1 MPRIEFRHLR
11 YFIALAEELH
21 FSRAAGRL
29 HIEPSPLSRAIKEL
43 EQELG
48 VVLFD
53 RNRRGTSLTD
63 AGEIF
68 LVEARRL
75 FCSLDGAVDA
85 ARQAASGCRT
95 LLRVAVSD
103 GVASQHLAAL
113 LASCRANEP
122 EVMVQLIEVTLA
134 EQLRGLRN
142 RSFDAGFAC
151 EPDAG
156 THLIAAPAWS
166 DPLVVVVPE
175 RHPLVAYRT
184 LPLHML
190 RRQPLILC
198 HPKKCEGLARQFERV
213 VHSAIGNPESV
224 CHATSL
230 NMMLTLVAAGYGI
243 GFATEGQLA
252 LGSKPGVIVRSVTD
266 PSSHIT
272 TYFIRRRECPS
283 EQLRSFA
290 KRVRSIGRSW
300 NALRRN

>member
-53 RNRRGTSLTD
+53 RNRRGTSLTE

-75 FCSLDGAVDA
+75 FCGLDGAIDA
-85 ARQAASGCRT
+85 ARQAATGYRT
-95 LLRVAVSD
+95 LLRIAVSD

-113 LASCRANEP
+113 LASCRADEP
-122 EVMVQLIEVTLA
+122 EVMVQLIEVTVA

-151 EPDAG
+151 ENDTGPN
-156 THLIAAPAWS
+156 LIAAPVWS

-175 RHPLVAYRT
+175 RHPLVGNRT

-190 RRQPLILC
+190 RQQPLILC
-198 HPKKCEGLARQFERV
+198 HPKRCEGLARQLERV
-213 VHSAIGNPESV
+213 VHSAIGRPESV
-224 CHATSL
+224 CHATSI

-243 GFATEGQLA
+243 GFATEGQVA
-252 LGSKPGVIVRSVTD
+252 LGSKPGVIVRAAAD
-266 PSSHIT
+266 ESSHIT

-290 KRVRSIGRSW
+290 RRLRSIDGSQT
-300 NALRRN
+300 AQRR